1 VGDLERLTAA
11 EGLDRLTKVLTESFG
26 QEPSGAVM
34 QELFENVSVA
44 RHTRTLTFA
53 SGVGLTTAQPPAA
66 RATPVQNN
74 TFFGAP

>member
-1 VGDLERLTAA
+1 MDDLQRLTAA
-11 EGLDRLTKVLTESFG
+11 EGLDRLATILTESFG

-34 QELFENVSVA
+34 QELFENVSMA

-53 SGVGLTTAQPPAA
+53 YGVGLTTTQPLAT
-66 RATPVQNN
+66 RATPVRSN